1 MVDEVI
7 TKQELIDAGEDVQAL
22 EDVVNG
28 EPGKLV
34 KTRLG
39 REVYT
44 LASVPQI
51 NTMTREEVAAAVA
64 PKANKAEVD
73 TALALKAPQSSTY
86 TKAEVDTTFAAYVG
100 GRKAYTTLA
109 LAQAAQASL
118 PANTAV
124 EVTNDGES
132 NGTYQW
138 NGTTLTKSDYDPLT
152 QAKNYADSNPLF
164 KPKLLT
170 SGQDMLALSNA
181 GYYEVSDGLIADS
194 LINTPTQAKTKY
206 GVYEVQI
213 VAIYNI
219 IIFRPYGRD
228 TNFYVNSSQENGV
241 WSGWQTFS
249 NNATLDTIFASKAL
263 LNDTLSATIDALTQT
278 KYFGKQYSESQ
289 LAGDL
294 IYGGA
299 IPYAGYAGVTTSA
312 ISFNSV
318 VARLW
323 SKGAG
328 DIEYRIYTG
337 DAVEYNVNGALVVN
351 NNINKHS
358 YSGVI
363 TDFPRSDT
371 GQAQTIVLDKV
382 VNIAAGTPFLIAF
395 KNVNLQ
401 QFGLAFSESKIGDGI
416 PQGFVSSSE
425 DVDWSSVA
433 AISSSAASSPYNL
446 YQAGF
451 QLKIT
456 TAGSG
461 GGGQIIEHKPELVLP
476 PKIYTL
482 ANLQAHIYPE
492 HLLPEPHTEYLHTMS
507 ALRGN
512 QTNRGWVWDVLP
524 SEGAGQMGFTWTVS
538 DKQTGE
544 PLSSASG
551 LIMIANKDVAGT
563 KNIMVIGDSYVN
575 AGIMTQRLLDIAAT
589 DPLKVTLVGT
599 RTTGGA
605 TNKHEGRPGWTVAN
619 YATNFTGNP
628 FWIGGKVDFS
638 QYIAANNLATP
649 DIVFFELGVNDSFP
663 MKTDEAV
670 VDLTVTAFAQLD
682 TIIASIKAQN
692 PAVKIALL
700 TPPTYADQDAFGH
713 DYGSAYTAWRCNRN
727 IGVWNRELIKRYKD
741 SEPQN
746 IYVVGS
752 GYNVDTQANYPT
764 ATQQVNSHNSNMIT
778 VQSNS
783 VHPADS
789 GYKQIGDVMFAFMK
803 TI

>member
-1 MVDEVI
+1 MPLPNILEF
-7 TKQELIDAGEDVQAL
+7 AGTNVTQRKFQLAQ
-22 EDVVNG
+22 
-28 EPGKLV
+28 GKLLNFVGELDSRLAATANGYFKSYPSLADANADIANIPLGVSV
-34 KTRLG
+34 KVL
-39 REVYT
+39 
-44 LASVPQI
+44 S
-51 NTMTREEVAAAVA
+51 
-64 PKANKAEVD
+64 AENGGDYYKVF
-73 TALALKAPQSSTY
+73 SEST
-86 TKAEVDTTFAAYVG
+86 
-100 GRKAYTTLA
+100 
-109 LAQAAQASL
+109 S
-118 PANTAV
+118 
-124 EVTNDGES
+124 
-132 NGTYQW
+132 
-138 NGTTLTKSDYDPLT
+138 LTKSDYDPLT
-152 QAKNYADSNPLF
+152 QAKAYADSNPLF
-164 KPKLLT
+164 KPQLLT
-170 SGQDMLALSNA
+170 SGQDILALNKA

-206 GVYEVQI
+206 GVYEVQT
-213 VAIYNI
+213 VAIYKI

-228 TNFYVNSSQENGV
+228 TSFYVNSSQENGV

-337 DAVEYNVNGALVVN
+337 DAVEYNVNGALIFN

-363 TDFPRSDT
+363 TDFPRSDI
-371 GQAQTIVLDKV
+371 GKAQTIVLDKV
-382 VNIAAGTPFLIAF
+382 VSIAAGTPFLIAF

-425 DVDWSSVA
+425 VADWSSVA
-433 AISSSAASSPYNL
+433 AISSSASSAPYNL

-451 QLKIT
+451 QLKIA

-482 ANLQAHIYPE
+482 ANLQSHIYPE
-492 HLLPEPHTEYLHTMS
+492 HLLSEPHDEYLHAVATY
-507 ALRGN
+507 RGN
-512 QTNRGWVWDVLP
+512 MTNRGWVWDVLP
-524 SEGAGQMGFTWTVS
+524 TEGAGQLGFTWTVS
-538 DKQTGE
+538 DKKTGK
-544 PLSSASG
+544 PLGSANS
-551 LIMIANKDVAGT
+551 LVVITDKDVAGT
-563 KNIMVIGDSYVN
+563 KNVMVIGDSYVN
-575 AGIMTQRLLDIAAT
+575 AGVMTQRLLDIAAT
-589 DPLKVTLVGT
+589 NPLKINLVGT

-619 YATNFTGNP
+619 YATNFAGNP

-638 QYIAANNLATP
+638 QYITANSLATP

-670 VDLTVTAFAQLD
+670 VDLTATAFAQLD

-727 IGVWNRELIKRYKD
+727 IVVWNRELIKRYKD

-764 ATQQVNSHNSNMIT
+764 ATQQVNSHNTNIVT

-789 GYKQIGDVMFAFMK
+789 GYKQIGDAMFAFMK
-803 TI
+803 AI